1 MTESTP
7 KSEVMSKFGFTDSD
21 GFDTLLLDLK
31 IDPDLPELTDEQVE
45 AIKNH
50 VTVFATS
57 LTALPASEEPN
68 GNGHSS
74 QNSENGNHT
83 NGQASDNGNH
93 TYTPPAGSM
102 KVITNQG
109 LQIAKETGLQINQ
122 GALETLC
129 QMTFDKGRLDAAFLE
144 NAYWLGLLRQQNQ
157 LRAENTLKL
166 IKILQAQQS
175 ENVNIEK
182 LATEAG
188 LLSNEELVGK
198 LSQEAARV
206 TDTTNLNSAIAA
218 SMSW

>member
-1 MTESTP
+1 MSELTP
-7 KSEVMSKFGFTDSD
+7 KSEVMSKFGFTDPD
-21 GFDTLLLDLK
+21 GFDTLLLDLN

-57 LTALPASEEPN
+57 LTALPASEETNRN
-68 GNGHSS
+68 GYSSHNSEKGHS
-74 QNSENGNHT
+74 T
-83 NGQASDNGNH
+83 SDNGNP
-93 TYTPPAGSM
+93 TYTPPVGSM
-102 KVITNQG
+102 KVITSQG
-109 LQIAKETGLQINQ
+109 LQLAKETGLQINQ

-166 IKILQAQQS
+166 IKILQTQQS

-198 LSQEAARV
+198 LSQEAVRV
-206 TDTTNLNSAIAA
+206 TDTTNLHNTIAA